1 MVEVFDGRIEFSNP
15 GAPLV
20 ATERFVDAPP
30 QSRNEAAA
38 ALMRRFGICEER
50 GSGIDKAVFAI
61 EPAQLPAPLFE
72 APERS
77 TRAVLFAHK
86 NLKDMDRAERIRA
99 TCLHS
104 CIQHVTNERAT
115 NATLRKRFGIA
126 DRNASVATRLSND
139 AVNAGAIAVADST
152 TGYRNRACLP
162 FWATGREDE
171 AGRLFDGK
179 PLPGAS
185 DAPRRRS
192 TR

>member
-38 ALMRRFGICEER
+38 LMRRFGICEER
-50 GSGIDKAVFAI
+50 GSGIDKAVFAV

-104 CIQHVTNERAT
+104 CIRHVTNERAT
-115 NATLRKRFGIA
+115 DATLRKRFGIA
-126 DRNASVATRLSND
+126 DRNASVATRLLND

-171 AGRLFDGK
+171 AG
-179 PLPGAS
+179 
-185 DAPRRRS
+185 
-192 TR
+192 TVI